1 MDRDR
6 VIALSRSDGSDR
18 VHRFIPIALVVGTV
32 VSACDGSSGS
42 GTESRKAP
50 WWLLILVV
58 AGLIV
63 ILGSIVRRGSRKNRA
78 MDPTSWKVDARS
90 GYAHAHWLY
99 DAMSEDRAVWRGN
112 VMFEA
117 ENDTVSATRANDR
130 WREFERRYGEA
141 SDSLYRLEV
150 GAPDNRSAASAHA
163 LVAAMSRTRKAFDA
177 RADARSAYRLVAAD
191 GGEGQVLTEARDR
204 EVRSSI
210 TLSETR
216 VRFSD
221 ALAELSIFA

>member
-1 MDRDR
+1 
-6 VIALSRSDGSDR
+6 
-18 VHRFIPIALVVGTV
+18 VHRFIPIALFVGAA

-42 GTESRKAP
+42 GTESREAP

-58 AGLIV
+58 SGLIV

-78 MDPTSWKVDARS
+78 MDPTSWKADARS
-90 GYAHAHWLY
+90 GFAHAHWLY
-99 DAMSEDRAVWRGN
+99 DAMSEDLAVWRGN
-112 VMFEA
+112 AMFEPQ
-117 ENDTVSATRANDR
+117 NDTVSAKSANDR
-130 WREFERRYGEA
+130 WHEFERRYGEA

-150 GAPDNRSAASAHA
+150 GAPDNRSAASAHT
-163 LVAAMSRTRKAFDA
+163 LIAAMSRTKKAFDA
-177 RADARSAYRLVAAD
+177 RADARLTYRRIAAD

-204 EVRSSI
+204 EVRASI

-221 ALAELSIFA
+221 ALADLSIFA